1 MKTTFRI
8 FKYHLIRLHFKMLG
22 QKISLTH
29 ANFATKAT
37 IQEIDKFTENQQP
50 VGKKAD
56 DKGRGTSQE
65 QQVECN
71 LKSYH
76 DALKNIKDL

>member
-1 MKTTFRI
+1 
-8 FKYHLIRLHFKMLG
+8 MLG

-29 ANFATKAT
+29 ANFATKAA
-37 IQEIDKFTENQQP
+37 IQEIGKFTENQQP

-56 DKGRGTSQE
+56 DKGGGASKE

-76 DALKNIKDL
+76 GGLKM